1 MIGWIARGLLIV
13 AGFITSWFMTRDSL
27 QFGVMQIAVAALL
40 LALIV
45 AVVAFW
51 PAHWSNVLNRLRRP
65 H

>member
-1 MIGWIARGLLIV
+1 MISWIARGLLIV
-13 AGFITSWFMTRDSL
+13 AGFVTSWFVTRDAP
-27 QFGVMQIAVAALL
+27 QFGVVQIAVATLL

-51 PAHWSNVLNRLRRP
+51 PVRWSSVLDRLRKP